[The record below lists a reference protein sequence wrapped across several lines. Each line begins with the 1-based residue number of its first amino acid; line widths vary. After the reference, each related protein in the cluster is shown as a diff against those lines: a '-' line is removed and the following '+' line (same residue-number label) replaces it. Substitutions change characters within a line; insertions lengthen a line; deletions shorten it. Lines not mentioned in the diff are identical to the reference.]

1 MFRRAFCALALL
13 CGCSAQAQT
22 FIVNSAGDN
31 NDPVDDLVT
40 LREAIA
46 QANATPGH
54 DTILLPAGIKI
65 STALGY
71 SVTDDVSISGV
82 QGDEAKL
89 ISSADTLFELG
100 GDESSVDFENL
111 VLVGEDSLRGVQAC
125 GVVTASNIA
134 ASGFSYAFDLCEYSV
149 DLHISQSSFIDNGHF
164 LNGNFLNKGNTAT
177 ALVERSYIEN
187 SGMFVRG
194 YDADVNVEIR
204 RSLYIAEKAYLRING
219 STSLLIKDSALLL
232 SNRGS
237 LLTATYDSRRPAGS
251 SRSNYYYPNLE
262 IVQSTIA
269 GNQSDYPV
277 ITTQGAA
284 VRIAHSTLADNA
296 NNNGHL
302 LELKGYREFSSGD
315 VHGSV
320 LIDHTVIDRFYS
332 DDTPIL
338 LSQADLQARYSFI
351 PVIEKGLGTERAIL
365 DSTSSLY
372 QGAPAYLGDLVIGLA
387 NLPYY
392 LPQPGSPVVD
402 AGDASAVAGENGVPA
417 LEQRLSARVLGG
429 VIDVGGT
436 EFNREPILD
445 EEALRA
451 EYDAQ
456 VKALSESNEEI
467 EQGLEVIVIAP
478 DDIVLDL
485 DYFVSDP
492 DGHAINHILFFS
504 EADLEFAP
512 GSNTLYGKKEAFK
525 DSVMQVMIFEE
536 TGLATLQEVDWRPK
550 TTSAKAAN
558 SSGGGGS
565 LPLTILGAIA
575 LLGMWRTRQRRVLE
589 KP

>member
-1 MFRRAFCALALL
+1 MFRRVFGAFVLL
-13 CGCSAQAQT
+13 CCCAAQAQT

-46 QANATPGH
+46 QANAAPGH

-65 STALGY
+65 STSLGY

-82 QGDEAKL
+82 QGDEAEL
-89 ISSADTLFELG
+89 ISSAYTLFKIG
-100 GDESSVDFENL
+100 GEGSFVDFENL
-111 VLVGEDSLRGVQAC
+111 VLVGEDSLRGVKAC
-125 GVVTASNIA
+125 GVITASNIQV
-134 ASGFSYAFDLCEYSV
+134 SGFSYAFDLCEYPV
-149 DLHISQSSFIDNGHF
+149 DLHLSQSSFIDNGHF
-164 LNGNFLNKGNTAT
+164 LYGNSLNKGNTAS
-177 ALVERSYIEN
+177 ALVEHSYIEN
-187 SGMFVRG
+187 SGMFVRA

-204 RSLYIAEKAYLRING
+204 QSLYIGEKAYLRING

-232 SNRGS
+232 SDRGS
-237 LLTATYDSRRPAGS
+237 LLTATYDSRRADGS
-251 SRSNYYYPNLE
+251 NTWNYYYPNLE

-269 GNQSDYPV
+269 GNQSNFPV
-277 ITTQGAA
+277 ITTEGAA

-315 VHGSV
+315 IHGAV
-320 LIDHTVIDRFYS
+320 VIDHTVIDRFYS

-338 LSQADLQARYSFI
+338 LSQTDLQARYSFI
-351 PVIEKGLGTERAIL
+351 PVIEKRSGAERANL

-372 QGAPAYLGDLVIGLA
+372 QGAPAYLGDMVIGLA
-387 NLPYY
+387 HLPYY
-392 LPQPGSPVVD
+392 LPQSGSPVVD
-402 AGDASAVAGENGVPA
+402 SGDASAMSGDSGVPA
-417 LEQRLSARVLGG
+417 LEQRQSARILGG
-429 VIDVGGT
+429 VIDIGAT

-456 VKALSESNEEI
+456 VKALGESSKDI
-467 EQGLEVIVIAP
+467 EQGLEAIVIDP

-492 DGHAINHILFFS
+492 DGHAISSILFAS
-504 EADLEFAP
+504 QADLEFAP
-512 GSNTLYGKKEAFK
+512 GSNTLYGDKAAFK

-536 TGLATLQEVDWRPK
+536 TGLATLQEVDWR
-550 TTSAKAAN
+550 AKPASSKIAS
-558 SSGGGGS
+558 SSGEGGS
-565 LPLTILGAIA
+565 LPVTILGAIV
-575 LLGMWRTRQRRVLE
+575 LLGMRRTGRA
-589 KP
+589 